1 MASIVKRKNK
11 FAVVYTC
18 EDDKGAKKQR
28 WETFD
33 TNAEAKKRK
42 TEIEFQLATGT
53 FIAPSAKTIKELL
66 EEYVSIYGVSNW
78 AMSTYQSNVGTIN
91 NYILPIIGDVKLDD
105 ITPRIMDKYFQSLL
119 KVKAKPSPFHKD
131 TDQFL
136 TPSQI
141 KGIHKLL
148 RSAFNQAVKWEL
160 MLRNPVENATLPK
173 VEKHIREIWDADT
186 LFHAIEICDDPL
198 LKLALNVAFA
208 ASLRMGEMLG
218 LTWDCIEIS
227 PHSIET
233 GNAYLY
239 VNKEV
244 QRVSKDAMATLNDK
258 GVIKVFPARFS
269 SPETRLV
276 LKEPK
281 TKTSTRKVFL
291 PKTVAEMLAKR
302 KEEIDELKGLLGEEY
317 FDYDLVFCSANG
329 TPIEG
334 AVINRALDKLIKKNG
349 LPKVVFHS
357 IRHTSTTYKL
367 KLSGGDIKAVQGD
380 TGHGTAQMVT
390 EQYAH
395 IIDEDRRANAVRF
408 QEAFYSVPSS
418 QPAAPK
424 SKPLAIPE
432 GVSSDDQELVMKL
445 LTNPKALE
453 LLKGIASVI

>member
-18 EDDKGAKKQR
+18 EDDKGVKKQR

-42 TEIEFQLATGT
+42 TEVEFQISSGT

-105 ITPRIMDKYFQSLL
+105 ITPRLMDKYFQSLL
-119 KVKAKPSPFHKD
+119 KVKAKPSPFRKGPE
-131 TDQFL
+131 QFL

-148 RSAFNQAVKWEL
+148 RSAFHQAVRWEL
-160 MLRNPVENATLPK
+160 MMRNPVENATLPK
-173 VEKHIREIWDADT
+173 VERHIREIWDADT
-186 LFHAIEICDDPL
+186 LFHAIELCDDPL

-208 ASLRMGEMLG
+208 ASLRIGEMLG

-227 PHSIET
+227 PHSIES
-233 GNAYLY
+233 GSAYLF
-239 VNKEV
+239 VNKEI
-244 QRVSKDAMATLNDK
+244 QRVSKEAMETLKDK
-258 GVIKVFPARFS
+258 GVLKVFPARFA

-291 PKTVAEMLAKR
+291 PKAVAEMLAQR
-302 KEEIDELKGLLGEEY
+302 KAEIDEMKDLLGEEY
-317 FDYDLVFCSANG
+317 YDYDLVFCSPNG
-329 TPIEG
+329 SPIEG
-334 AVINRALDKLIKKNG
+334 TVINHALSKLIQKNG

-395 IIDEDRRANAVRF
+395 IMDDDRKANAARF
-408 QEAFYSVPSS
+408 QEAFYAAPEKKP
-418 QPAAPK
+418 PAAP
-424 SKPLAIPE
+424 E
-432 GVSSDDQELVMKL
+432 GMSADNQELVQKL
-445 LTNPKALE
+445 LANPKALE
-453 LLKGIASVI
+453 LLKGLAGIL

>member
-18 EDDKGAKKQR
+18 EDEKGIKKQR

-42 TEIEFQLATGT
+42 TEIEFQLSTGT

-91 NYILPIIGDVKLDD
+91 NYILPIIGDVKIDD
-105 ITPRIMDKYFQSLL
+105 ITPRLMDKYFQSLL
-119 KVKAKPSPFHKD
+119 KVKAKPSPFHKSA
-131 TDQFL
+131 DQFL

-160 MLRNPVENATLPK
+160 MVRNPVENATLPK
-173 VEKHIREIWDADT
+173 VEKHIRKIWDADT
-186 LFHAIEICDDPL
+186 LFHAIKVCDDPL

-208 ASLRMGEMLG
+208 ASLRIGEMLG

-227 PHSIET
+227 PHSIEN
-233 GNAYLY
+233 GNAYLF
-239 VNKEV
+239 VNKEI
-244 QRVSKDAMATLNDK
+244 QRVSKEAMETLNDK
-258 GVIKVFPARFS
+258 GVVKVFPARFS

-291 PKTVAEMLAKR
+291 PKAVAEMLVQR
-302 KEEIDELKGLLGEEY
+302 KAEIDELKELLGDEY
-317 FDYDLVFCSANG
+317 FDYGLVFCSPNG

-395 IIDEDRRANAVRF
+395 IIDEDRKANAARF
-408 QEAFYSVPSS
+408 QEAFYAT
-418 QPAAPK
+418 PAVRSAEPV
-424 SKPLAIPE
+424 STPLTIPE
-432 GVSSDDQELVMKL
+432 GVSSDDQQLVMKL
-445 LTNPKALE
+445 LTNPKAME
-453 LLKGIASVI
+453 LLKGLASVI